1 MEPSKPAVK
10 VDNPEPETEPVT
22 FVDITLNCGRV
33 LELAVKVKQG
43 DTWTDEGNCWL
54 FKFPTFHL
62 IQRVWHREIAAMSI
76 RESVIVKM
84 PPPKPKENA

>member
-33 LELAVKVKQG
+33 MELAVKPRQG
-43 DTWTDEGNCWL
+43 DEWEDGVDYHI
-54 FKFPTFHL
+54 FSFPKFHL
-62 IQRVWHREIAAMSI
+62 TQKIWHREVAAISV
-76 RESVIVKM
+76 RESVITKL
-84 PPPKPKENA
+84 PPPKEKA